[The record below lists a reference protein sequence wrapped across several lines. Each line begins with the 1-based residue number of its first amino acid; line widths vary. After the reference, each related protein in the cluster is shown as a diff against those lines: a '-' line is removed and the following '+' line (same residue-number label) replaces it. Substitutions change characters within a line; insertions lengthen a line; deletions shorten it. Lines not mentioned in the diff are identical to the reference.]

1 MIIVIDGPAGSGK
14 SSTAK
19 AVAER
24 LKIQYLDSGA
34 LYRVATLVFLNSNRN
49 RSLFIEQLN
58 VSEIS
63 FHFKNN
69 FFHVTLNNED
79 VSEKIRDM
87 RVSGAVSEVA
97 AMPNVRE
104 FVNNLMR
111 KEVASGVYIAD
122 GRDLGTAVFPDAQLK
137 IYMVADIEDRAL
149 RRFEELKKAGKETT
163 LDEVKKNIAQR
174 DETDSNREA
183 DPLKKADDAILVNT
197 SGLTFDQQV
206 QKISK
211 YAEDVIADENKH

>member
-34 LYRVATLVFLNSNRN
+34 LYRVATLVFLNSDRN
-49 RSLFIEQLN
+49 RVLFLEQLN

-63 FHFKNN
+63 FYFKEN

-79 VSEKIRDM
+79 VSEKIREM

-97 AMPNVRE
+97 AMPKVRE

-111 KEVASGVYIAD
+111 KTVASGVYIAD
-122 GRDLGTAVFPDAQLK
+122 GRDLGTAVFPDAELK
-137 IYMVADIEDRAL
+137 IFMVADIKDRAL
-149 RRFEELKKAGKETT
+149 RRFEELKKAGKAAT
-163 LDEVKKNIAQR
+163 LKEVEQNIASR
-174 DETDSNREA
+174 DELDSSRKA
-183 DPLKKADDAILVNT
+183 DPLKQAQDAILINT
-197 SGLTFDQQV
+197 SELTFDEQV
-206 QKISK
+206 KKICK
-211 YAEDVIADENKH
+211 YAEKVIANKNI